1 MNYQAI
7 RAAIEN
13 PLLSAFGALVP
24 AVPVYFDN
32 ITAVPPNT
40 TTEYVRVNI
49 TFGIT
54 NEPTLTSSVDN
65 ARGAL
70 IIRIFTEKGRGPA
83 RNQVLLTTAVNVLET
98 LNNTAKTNSG
108 TFMRLGEINGPTFSS
123 TEESP
128 HFVGRIDTS
137 WVRQSLPEDCCY
149 SVISRAVPAPLSIP
163 LVSPYGHHCSV
174 RHVRRS
180 VLQTRWHHRHLR

>member
-7 RAAIEN
+7 RASMES
-13 PLLSAFGALVP
+13 PLLTAFNSLTP
-24 AVPVYFDN
+24 PVPVYFDN

-70 IIRIFTEKGRGPA
+70 VIRVFTEKGRGPA
-83 RNQVLLTTAVNVLET
+83 RNQELITTAVAALET
-98 LNNTAKTNSG
+98 INDTAKTATG
-108 TFMRLGEINGPTFSS
+108 VYVKLGEINGPTFSV
-123 TEESP
+123 TDQSP
-128 HFVGRIDTS
+128 HFVGRIDTGYTAT
-137 WVRQSLPEDCCY
+137 V
-149 SVISRAVPAPLSIP
+149 LS
-163 LVSPYGHHCSV
+163 
-174 RHVRRS
+174 
-180 VLQTRWHHRHLR
+180 

>member
-7 RAAIEN
+7 RASMEN
-13 PLLSAFGALVP
+13 PLLTAFNNLSP

-40 TTEYVRVNI
+40 TTEYFRVNI
-49 TFGIT
+49 TFGLT

-70 IIRIFTEKGRGPA
+70 VIRLFTEKGRGPA
-83 RNQVLLTTAVNVLET
+83 RNQELVTTAVNVLET
-98 LNNTAKTNSG
+98 INDTAKATTG
-108 TFMRLGEINGPTFSS
+108 VFVKLGEINGPTFSA

-128 HFVGRIDTS
+128 HFMGSIDTGY
-137 WVRQSLPEDCCY
+137 V
-149 SVISRAVPAPLSIP
+149 AT
-163 LVSPYGHHCSV
+163 
-174 RHVRRS
+174 
-180 VLQTRWHHRHLR
+180 VLT

>member
-7 RAAIEN
+7 RAAVEN
-13 PLLSAFGALVP
+13 PLLTAFNALVP

-40 TTEYVRVNI
+40 TTEYIRVNV

-65 ARGAL
+65 ARGAI

-83 RNQVLLTTAVNVLET
+83 RNQTLLTTAVNVLET
-98 LNNTAKTNSG
+98 LNNTVKITTG
-108 TFMRLGEINGPTFSS
+108 VFFRVGQINGPTFSA
-123 TEESP
+123 TEDAP

-137 WVRQSLPEDCCY
+137 YVAT
-149 SVISRAVPAPLSIP
+149 VLS
-163 LVSPYGHHCSV
+163 
-174 RHVRRS
+174 
-180 VLQTRWHHRHLR
+180 

>member
-7 RAAIEN
+7 RAAVEN
-13 PLLSAFGALVP
+13 PLLAAFSGLVP

-40 TTEYVRVNI
+40 TTEYVRVNV

-65 ARGAL
+65 ARGA
-70 IIRIFTEKGRGPA
+70 IVIRIFTEKGRGPA
-83 RNQVLLTTAVNVLET
+83 RNQTLLTTAVNVLET
-98 LNNTAKTNSG
+98 LNDSAKSTTG
-108 TFMRLGEINGPTFSS
+108 VYFKVGEINGPTFSA
-123 TEESP
+123 TEASP

-137 WVRQSLPEDCCY
+137 YVAT
-149 SVISRAVPAPLSIP
+149 VLS
-163 LVSPYGHHCSV
+163 
-174 RHVRRS
+174 
-180 VLQTRWHHRHLR
+180 

>member
-7 RAAIEN
+7 RASMEN
-13 PLLSAFGALVP
+13 PLLTAFNNLVP

-49 TFGIT
+49 TFGLT
-54 NEPTLTSSVDN
+54 NEPTLTSSLDN

-70 IIRIFTEKGRGPA
+70 VIRLFTEKGRGPA
-83 RNQVLLTTAVNVLET
+83 RNQELVTTAVNVLET
-98 LNNTAKTNSG
+98 INDTAKATTG
-108 TFMRLGEINGPTFSS
+108 VFVKLGEINGPIFSA

-128 HFVGRIDTS
+128 HFMGRIDTGY
-137 WVRQSLPEDCCY
+137 V
-149 SVISRAVPAPLSIP
+149 AT
-163 LVSPYGHHCSV
+163 
-174 RHVRRS
+174 
-180 VLQTRWHHRHLR
+180 VLT

>member
-7 RAAIEN
+7 RASIEN
-13 PLLSAFGALVP
+13 PLLTAFGALVP
-24 AVPVYFDN
+24 PVPVYFDN

-98 LNNTAKTNSG
+98 LNNSAKASTG

-128 HFVGRIDTS
+128 HFMGRIDTS
-137 WVRQSLPEDCCY
+137 WVAT
-149 SVISRAVPAPLSIP
+149 VLS
-163 LVSPYGHHCSV
+163 
-174 RHVRRS
+174 
-180 VLQTRWHHRHLR
+180 

>member
-7 RAAIEN
+7 RASMEN
-13 PLLSAFGALVP
+13 PLLTAFNNLVP

-40 TTEYVRVNI
+40 TTEYVRINI

-70 IIRIFTEKGRGPA
+70 VIRIFTEKGRGPA
-83 RNQVLLTTAVNVLET
+83 RNQELVTTAVNVLET
-98 LNNTAKTNSG
+98 INDTSKTTTG
-108 TFMRLGEINGPTFSS
+108 VFVKVGEINGPSFSA
-123 TEESP
+123 TDESP
-128 HFVGRIDTS
+128 HFVGRIDTGY
-137 WVRQSLPEDCCY
+137 V
-149 SVISRAVPAPLSIP
+149 AT
-163 LVSPYGHHCSV
+163 
-174 RHVRRS
+174 
-180 VLQTRWHHRHLR
+180 VLT

>member
-1 MNYQAI
+1 MNYQSI
-7 RAAIEN
+7 RASIEN
-13 PLLSAFGALVP
+13 PLLTAFGALVP
-24 AVPVYFDN
+24 AVPIYFDN

-70 IIRIFTEKGRGPA
+70 IIRIFTEKGRGPT

-98 LNNTAKTNSG
+98 LNNGAKASTG

-128 HFVGRIDTS
+128 HFMGRIDTS
-137 WVRQSLPEDCCY
+137 WV
-149 SVISRAVPAPLSIP
+149 AT
-163 LVSPYGHHCSV
+163 
-174 RHVRRS
+174 
-180 VLQTRWHHRHLR
+180 VLT

>member
-7 RAAIEN
+7 RASMEN
-13 PLLSAFGALVP
+13 PLLTAFNNLSP
-24 AVPVYFDN
+24 AVPVFFDN

-49 TFGIT
+49 TFGLT

-70 IIRIFTEKGRGPA
+70 VIRLFTEKGRGPA
-83 RNQVLLTTAVNVLET
+83 RNQELVTTAVNVLET
-98 LNNTAKTNSG
+98 INDTAKATTG
-108 TFMRLGEINGPTFSS
+108 VFVKLGEINGPTFSA

-128 HFVGRIDTS
+128 HFMGRIDTGY
-137 WVRQSLPEDCCY
+137 V
-149 SVISRAVPAPLSIP
+149 AT
-163 LVSPYGHHCSV
+163 
-174 RHVRRS
+174 
-180 VLQTRWHHRHLR
+180 VLT

>member
-7 RAAIEN
+7 RASMEN
-13 PLLSAFGALVP
+13 PLLTAFNNLVP

-49 TFGIT
+49 TFGLT

-70 IIRIFTEKGRGPA
+70 VIRLFTEKGRGPA
-83 RNQVLLTTAVNVLET
+83 RNQELVTTAVNVLET
-98 LNNTAKTNSG
+98 INNTSKTTTG
-108 TFMRLGEINGPTFSS
+108 VFVKVGEINGPTFSA
-123 TEESP
+123 TDESP
-128 HFVGRIDTS
+128 HFVGRIDTGY
-137 WVRQSLPEDCCY
+137 V
-149 SVISRAVPAPLSIP
+149 AT
-163 LVSPYGHHCSV
+163 
-174 RHVRRS
+174 
-180 VLQTRWHHRHLR
+180 VLT

>member
-7 RAAIEN
+7 RAAAEN

-24 AVPVYFDN
+24 PVPVFFDN
-32 ITAVPPNT
+32 ITAVPANT

-54 NEPTLTSSVDN
+54 NEPTLTSSVDH

-70 IIRIFTEKGRGPA
+70 VIRIFTEKGRGPA
-83 RNQVLLTTAVNVLET
+83 RNQTLLTTAVDVLET
-98 LNNTAKTNSG
+98 LNNTAKPSTG
-108 TFMRLGEINGPTFSS
+108 TFMRLGEINGPTFSAVE
-123 TEESP
+123 TAP

-137 WVRQSLPEDCCY
+137 WVAT
-149 SVISRAVPAPLSIP
+149 VLS
-163 LVSPYGHHCSV
+163 
-174 RHVRRS
+174 
-180 VLQTRWHHRHLR
+180 